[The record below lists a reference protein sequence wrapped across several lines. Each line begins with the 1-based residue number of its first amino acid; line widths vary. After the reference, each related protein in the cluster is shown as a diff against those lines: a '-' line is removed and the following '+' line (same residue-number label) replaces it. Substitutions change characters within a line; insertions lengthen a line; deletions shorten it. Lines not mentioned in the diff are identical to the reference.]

1 VEQVVVGILGGSD
14 LEVTEETTNPSSENP
29 EHDENEQGSTDVVH
43 DGLEVTR
50 VLGTLNKSSGTTNE
64 RVTGSSSDNT
74 VGLATLATGGVVTGV
89 GHVLVDGER
98 LTSDG
103 GLITS
108 NERNTLVNLTLI
120 IVIITV
126 LLLESVVGGV
136 GEVLLVGLEH
146 LGLGVVTDQTDIGR
160 DNGTLLDDNNITSN
174 ELTGEDLLLLTVADN
189 DSTHSNITL
198 ERSHDIGS
206 LLLLVPTDESV
217 EQKNT
222 TDNTEI
228 DPVTETGSEED
239 SEFHN

>member
-1 VEQVVVGILGGSD
+1 MLRGGD

-29 EHDENEQGSTDVVH
+29 EHDENEQGGTDVVH

-50 VLGTLNKSSGTTNE
+50 VLGTLNKGSSTTDE

-89 GHVLVDGER
+89 GHVFVDSER
-98 LTSDG
+98 LTSDS

-108 NERNTLVNLTLI
+108 NEGDTLVNINVILI
-120 IVIITV
+120 IITV
-126 LLLESVVGGV
+126 LLLEGIIGGV

-160 DNGTLLDDNNITSN
+160 DNGTLLDDNDVTSN
-174 ELTGEDLLLLTVADN
+174 ELTGEDLLLLTVTDN

-198 ERSHDIGS
+198 ERSHDVGS

-239 SEFHN
+239 SKFHN